1 MRVTTDGEDFVIA
14 PNDYNNGN
22 LMSWNKAMG
31 ALNADNLT
39 TWNYHQMSLA
49 IQYRDEIN
57 NVLID
62 YGKNRLY
69 KSYWTCEENPF
80 DTAYAYFGHYDDES
94 KYILD
99 ADKGLSSYVRPIK
112 NLKKEVNDKIP
123 YSIAKHF

>member
-1 MRVTTDGEDFVIA
+1 MRVTTEDEDFVIA

-22 LMSWNKAMG
+22 LMNWNKAMG

-49 IQYRDEIN
+49 LQYREEIN
-57 NVLID
+57 NEFIA
-62 YGKNRLY
+62 YGKIRLY

-80 DTAYAYFGHYDDES
+80 DTAYAYFGHYDGES
-94 KYILD
+94 MYILD

-112 NLKKEVNDKIP
+112 NLKKEVNKIP
-123 YSIAKHF
+123 HSIAKHF